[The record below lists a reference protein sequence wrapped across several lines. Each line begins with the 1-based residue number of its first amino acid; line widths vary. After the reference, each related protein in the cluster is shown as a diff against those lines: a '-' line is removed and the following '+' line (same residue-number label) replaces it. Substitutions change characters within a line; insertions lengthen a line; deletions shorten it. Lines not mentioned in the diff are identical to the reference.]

1 MSLPACLF
9 LFFLCCIL
17 WNSEL
22 SFHYAAQGLNLWF
35 ERMIPVLF
43 PFMILS
49 GIMVRM
55 KYTEKIALLIYP
67 ILRPYRIR
75 KNVCYAIFMGFL
87 CGFPMGAK
95 VVAELYTE
103 KCITKQEADF
113 LLAFCN
119 NIGPVYFISF
129 VLPLLGRRQV
139 LPYLFGMY
147 GIPLLYGFVLR
158 YTCFRDLNGMCTTV
172 SVNVAKRHLKHNKR
186 KQSVS
191 QLLLPILQAADDS
204 IHASIQSI
212 LVLGGYMILF
222 NVLNIIPRLCCGE
235 KYVLFA
241 PLLEITG
248 GLISLGDKV
257 PLYSLLA
264 LSLGGLSCLAQSYHC
279 MRGTDLS
286 ISRYT
291 LHKINI
297 TLLNGFYYLGWFWLF
312 PLSFPK

>member
-1 MSLPACLF
+1 MSLLACLF
-9 LFFLCCIL
+9 LFFLGCIL

-49 GIMVRM
+49 GIMIRM
-55 KYTEKIALLIYP
+55 KYTEKIASLIRP
-67 ILRPYRIR
+67 VLRVYRIR

-103 KCITKQEADF
+103 NCLTKQEAEF
-113 LLAFCN
+113 LLSFCN

-129 VLPLLGRRQV
+129 VLPLLGRKQV

-158 YTCFRDLNGMCTTV
+158 YTCFRDLNGLCDTAP
-172 SVNVAKRHLKHNKR
+172 VADRKCLKHIKS
-186 KQSVS
+186 KMSVS
-191 QLLLPILQAADDS
+191 KLLLPILQAADDS

-212 LVLGGYMILF
+212 LALGGYMILF
-222 NVLNIIPRLCCGE
+222 NVLNLIPHLCCRE
-235 KYVLFA
+235 KHVLFA

-264 LSLGGLSCLAQSYHC
+264 LSFGGLSCLAQSYHC
-279 MRGTDLS
+279 LRGTDLS
-286 ISRYT
+286 ISRYI